1 MKPEDELTSPDTE
14 IDTAPPA
21 PSLGKVTYC
30 VWTGPAAHGLKK
42 GQLIAVA
49 PPVSEELRATG
60 RARYATPEEIAE
72 GRDKAA
78 RPTDF

>member
-1 MKPEDELTSPDTE
+1 MKPEDELTSPDAE
-14 IDTAPPA
+14 IETAPPA

-30 VWTGPAAHGLKK
+30 VWTGAAAHGLKK

-49 PPVSEELRATG
+49 PLVSEELRAAG
-60 RARYATPEEIAE
+60 RARYATADEISE

-78 RPTDF
+78 RPTEF